1 MSSIKKNVFLGILL
15 MSLSFFTFAD
25 SVDER
30 LVGNWQGQRD
40 LDGKCIFLAWEVSR
54 EADGRFEVTFFLD
67 SERKKVLGSERGRWQ
82 TENGQMTLLTDGVP
96 SADIYTYTFGENN
109 SVVFANIKRDPS
121 ADCAADYVFT
131 DHRIQ

>member
-1 MSSIKKNVFLGILL
+1 M
-15 MSLSFFTFAD
+15 
-25 SVDER
+25 
-30 LVGNWQGQRD
+30 GNWQGQRD
-40 LDGKCIFLAWEVSR
+40 LDGKCLFLAWEMSR

-67 SERKKVLGSERGRWQ
+67 SERKKLLGSERGRWQ